1 MLQRQARAV
10 TARRRFPA
18 SFAAQLARLLAA
30 AAVVLFGCVPGAASA
45 SAPPS
50 APTPVSPLP
59 EHEIRVAEGE
69 DTPTSM
75 PGNVA
80 RNTAT
85 DNILANVVE
94 SLVALRADLSIGPM
108 LADSWDISADG
119 RTYTFHLRHGVLF
132 HDGTLMTSKEVKWSF
147 GFLMKRS
154 SGFEC
159 RNAYEGANGPRVVD
173 VRTPD
178 PYTVVFELDR
188 PNALFLTDMVDPRC
202 PLAVLSP
209 SSVDRDGHWL
219 KPVATGPY
227 VFSEWKRGQY
237 VLLEPFAQ
245 YRPRSEPSSGLAG
258 AKVAHG
264 DARFVVIPDE
274 AAQKSALVAGQIDM
288 MSVGVDSVPPADPG
302 WRVVSGPSTDPAG
315 VLMQTRDPL
324 LADVR
329 IRRAIALALDLP
341 GIVNAVSDGRS
352 RYNPSLV
359 PDASTL
365 FTAVDATGYTKNLAE
380 MKRLLAAAG
389 YKGQTLKLETN
400 RRFAEMYT
408 LAVYAQSLLTQ
419 AGIPTELDIVEWGK
433 QLADFRS
440 GHFQLMSFGYSAR
453 IDPALMYADVLG
465 DKAVKPMAQWE
476 NPAARKLL
484 ASMQGVT
491 DETTR
496 RQVFEQLHRM
506 MIADVPMLAMYY
518 TPDVMLVSNRLE
530 GVSSWPMR
538 RTRVFNVIK
547 H

>member
-1 MLQRQARAV
+1 MKAC
-10 TARRRFPA
+10 RRSPA
-18 SFAAQLARLLAA
+18 SFAARRMRRLVTTIIVLA
-30 AAVVLFGCVPGAASA
+30 GCALGTASA
-45 SAPPS
+45 STSTSTPPQ
-50 APTPVSPLP
+50 PP
-59 EHEIRVAEGE
+59 HEIRVAEGA

-75 PGNVA
+75 PGNIA

-132 HDGTLMTSKEVKWSF
+132 HDGTPMTSKEVKWSF
-147 GFLMKRS
+147 TFLMKRS

-159 RNAYEGANGPRVVD
+159 RSAYEGSGTRVVD

-188 PNALFLTDMVDPRC
+188 PNALFLKHMVDPRC

-209 SSVDRDGHWL
+209 SSVDRDGHWV

-237 VLLEPFAQ
+237 VLLKPFAQ
-245 YRPRSEPSSGLAG
+245 YRPRTEPPSGLAG
-258 AKVAHG
+258 AKIAHD

-274 AAQKSALVAGQIDM
+274 AAQKSALAAGQIDL
-288 MSVGVDSVPPADPG
+288 MSVAENALLPDDPR
-302 WRVVSGPSTDPAG
+302 WRVVAGPSTDPSAL
-315 VLMQTRDPL
+315 LMQTRDPL
-324 LADVR
+324 LSDVR
-329 IRRAIALALDLP
+329 MRRAIALALDLP
-341 GIVNAVSDGRS
+341 GIVNAVTDGRA

-365 FTAVDATGYTKNLAE
+365 FTSVHATGYTKNPAE
-380 MKRLLAAAG
+380 VKRLLAAAG
-389 YKGQTLKLETN
+389 YKGQTLRLETN
-400 RRFAEMYT
+400 RRFALMYT
-408 LAVYAQSLLTQ
+408 LAVYVQSLLTQ

-440 GHFQLMSFGYSAR
+440 GHFQLMAFAYSAR

-465 DKAVKPMAQWE
+465 DKSEKPMAQWE
-476 NPAARKLL
+476 NADARKLL
-484 ASMQGVT
+484 RGLQGVT
-491 DETTR
+491 DEAAR
-496 RQVFEQLHRM
+496 KAAFEQLHRM
-506 MIADVPMLAMYY
+506 MIADVPMLVMYY
-518 TPDVMLVSNRLE
+518 TPDLLLVSSRLE
-530 GVSSWPMR
+530 GVSSWPVR